1 MRNIAERLN
10 VPMKYL
16 LPISDVAASMP
27 LFELINI
34 LLLHDVDNLRMAD
47 AVQST

>member
-1 MRNIAERLN
+1 VRNIAERLN
-10 VPMKYL
+10 VPMKSP
-16 LPISDVAASMP
+16 LPISDVAVSMP

-34 LLLHDVDNLRMAD
+34 LLLHEVDKLRMAD